1 MNRRILSALGAAA
14 ALVALVASTSPASA
28 QWNRNRVVS
37 MLDPSITFV
46 TTARI
51 DGIRYRAIVFEN
63 RGSSNLLVEME
74 NFQRRGQR
82 APLAQVWVDELRIQ
96 DFRVDTLNADDFRN
110 IHFGPRALRFET
122 TLQDGDVACRVPVR
136 RFDARDRS
144 IHADCEFTSM
154 HGRPPA
160 VVTPG
165 PRPIDPRPIDPRP
178 IDPRPPVIV
187 PPHHDPRVP
196 GHGPR
201 QPRPLPST
209 FQADL
214 IRACS
219 QATVGNSAMQECVDN
234 ARPIGFYAPEAIAA
248 CAGATVG
255 NSALNECVRSV
266 AIDSPWTAG
275 IIQACA
281 QAVVGNSAINQCV
294 ATATRS
300 AYDPLPVIGSCN
312 QATVGNDAFQRCIES
327 GLR

>member
-1 MNRRILSALGAAA
+1 MKRRILSALGAAA
-14 ALVALVASTSPASA
+14 TLLTLVASTAPASA

-37 MLDPSITFV
+37 IVDPSVTFV

-51 DGIRYRAIVFEN
+51 DGIRYRAIVLEN

-82 APLAQVWVDELRIQ
+82 MPFAQVWVDELRIQ
-96 DFRVDTLNADDFRN
+96 DFRIDTLNAEDFRN

-144 IHADCEFTSM
+144 THADCEFTSM

-160 VVTPG
+160 VVG
-165 PRPIDPRPIDPRP
+165 PDPRP

-196 GHGPR
+196 GHGVGPR

-219 QATVGNSAMQECVDN
+219 QATIGNHAMQECVDN

-248 CAGATVG
+248 CAQATVG

-266 AIDSPWTAG
+266 AVDSPWTAG
-275 IIQACA
+275 IIQACS
-281 QAVVGNSAINQCV
+281 QATIGNSAINQCV

-300 AYDPLPVIGSCN
+300 AYDPLPVIGSCQ
-312 QATVGNDAFQRCIES
+312 QATIGNDAFQRCIES